1 MQVPDADT
9 WVALTAEPLPAATA
23 HDWAIRA
30 DCGAV
35 VLFTGTVRDHA
46 EERPGVSRL
55 EYEAYAEQ
63 VEPKLT
69 EIADAARGRWPDL
82 GRIALLHRIGPLEL
96 EEAAVVVVV
105 SAPHRGEAFEAGRW
119 CIDTLKATVPIWKKE
134 RWAGGEDWGLAATEL
149 TEVPGPSG
157 RLSGMSEVD
166 SS

>member
-9 WVALTAEPLPAATA
+9 WVALTAEPLPAASA

-46 EERPGVSRL
+46 EGRPAVSRL

-63 VEPKLT
+63 VEPKLAAV
-69 EIADAARGRWPDL
+69 ADAAREQWPGL
-82 GRIALLHRIGPLEL
+82 GRIALLHRIGPLEPTEL
-96 EEAAVVVVV
+96 AVVVVA
-105 SAPHRGEAFEAGRW
+105 SAPHRGEAFEAARW

-134 RWAGGEDWGLAATEL
+134 RWEGGEDWGLAATEL
-149 TEVPGPSG
+149 TEV
-157 RLSGMSEVD
+157 D
-166 SS
+166 S